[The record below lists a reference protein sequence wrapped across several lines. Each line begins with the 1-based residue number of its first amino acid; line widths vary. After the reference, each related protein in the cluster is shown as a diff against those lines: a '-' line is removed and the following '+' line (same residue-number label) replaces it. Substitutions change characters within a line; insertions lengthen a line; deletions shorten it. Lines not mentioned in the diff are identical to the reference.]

1 MNKSIFI
8 SGLLLTL
15 ALGSC
20 YKDKGNYGYKDVN
33 DFEVTVTPA
42 PADKE
47 TNI

>member
-20 YKDKGNYGYKDVN
+20 YKDKGNYGLQRRKRL
-33 DFEVTVTPA
+33 
-42 PADKE
+42 
-47 TNI
+47 

>member
-20 YKDKGNYGYKDVN
+20 YKDKGTWNISG
-33 DFEVTVTPA
+33 TA
-42 PADKE
+42 P
-47 TNI
+47 